1 MISET
6 EKKSR
11 REAVEYAK
19 ASVELEGIFLEPELL
34 DIADKYIQGILTREE
49 FTQEYI
55 RAVRAGL
62 NMSKLSLQ

>member
-55 RAVRAGL
+55 RAVRAGA
-62 NMSKLSLQ
+62 

>member
-6 EKKSR
+6 EKEFR

-19 ASVELEGIFLEPELL
+19 ASVALEGISLEPELL

-55 RAVRAGL
+55 RAVREGA
-62 NMSKLSLQ
+62 